1 MSDKYDISR
10 PGGLQTS
17 SSDFFRS
24 LRSPWKSVCLCVH
37 VQLLCFPKK
46 KVSLFS
52 HLGIFFWPP
61 AHLAT
66 IQPLKNQQRNYDNKN
81 QKSLCGNCFQEF
93 SLCSWPTVTDFP
105 ILILSVKS
113 EWELLKY
120 GVYCL
125 VSKNLNMP
133 LQSFEIQW
141 TLKMATIG
149 RLQVSDGNENL
160 NQTQFVMKP
169 CACISHFL
177 PTQ

>member
-1 MSDKYDISR
+1 M
-10 PGGLQTS
+10 
-17 SSDFFRS
+17 
-24 LRSPWKSVCLCVH
+24 
-37 VQLLCFPKK
+37 
-46 KVSLFS
+46 FS

-66 IQPLKNQQRNYDNKN
+66 TQPLKNQQRNYDNKN

-177 PTQ
+177 E